1 MTKHEALARANFLEG
16 YNCAQAVLLAF
27 AEDAGLEKDTAL
39 RLASSFGGGV
49 GGMREMCGA
58 LSGAFMLAGVKGS
71 AGIEAPGTTKA
82 QTYQQTREMANA
94 FKEKNGTYL
103 CCELKGVADGNVRRS
118 CPGCIEDACALVE
131 KMLGL

>member
-1 MTKHEALARANFLEG
+1 MHRSCTGRATTARSPVACAYCDLVGLDEQTAYKMAEG
-16 YNCAQAVLLAF
+16 F
-27 AEDAGLEKDTAL
+27 GL
-39 RLASSFGGGV
+39 GMGV
-49 GGMREMCGA
+49 MDMCGA